1 MALEL
6 DTRQRAMLQ
15 EMGVHVWLPGTDF
28 AVVPAPAQPTAPL
41 AAAKSL
47 ATAPMPSAADHAPA
61 APRTADAGPASANR
75 AATVRADNPPRGPQ
89 VPQSTA
95 ATPAPAVAM
104 DALAASDWLALQQAA
119 AACQACGLCAGR
131 KSTTLLPATG
141 TADWMVVG
149 DPPDEDEDATASPFA
164 GPSGVLLDNMLAAL
178 GLRRSNGVDGATDAG
193 RGAAIGAG
201 RAAGAPGDASAAAS
215 LAYVTNVVKCRPPHG
230 AQVQAADLAQCAAY
244 LQREIALVQ
253 PKMILAMGRFA
264 NQLLLGETPELANQP
279 LGKLR
284 GVVRHYG
291 GIAVVPTYH
300 PKALMRNSADKAKA
314 WADLCLAAA
323 ALDALRDKPGA

>member
-1 MALEL
+1 MAIEL
-6 DTRQRAMLQ
+6 DARQRAMLQ

-28 AVVPAPAQPTAPL
+28 AV
-41 AAAKSL
+41 
-47 ATAPMPSAADHAPA
+47 ATAP
-61 APRTADAGPASANR
+61 DAGPAAVPTASRPASR
-75 AATVRADNPPRGPQ
+75 MESPPR
-89 VPQSTA
+89 
-95 ATPAPAVAM
+95 APA
-104 DALAASDWLALQQAA
+104 ASPVPEATAPPPVPLPMQSLLSTDWAALQQAA
-119 AACQACGLCAGR
+119 ASCQACGLCAGR
-131 KSTTLLPATG
+131 RNTTLLPAAG
-141 TADWMVVG
+141 SADWMVVG
-149 DPPDEDEDATASPFA
+149 DPPDEDEDAAAHPFA

-178 GLRRSNGVDGATDAG
+178 GLRRSHRAEGVAGDGGASVGRPAT
-193 RGAAIGAG
+193 
-201 RAAGAPGDASAAAS
+201 

-230 AQVQAADLAQCAAY
+230 ALVQAADLAQCAAY

-284 GVVRHYG
+284 GVVRQYR

-314 WADLCLAAA
+314 WADLCLAAD
-323 ALDALRDKPGA
+323 ALDTLRQASV